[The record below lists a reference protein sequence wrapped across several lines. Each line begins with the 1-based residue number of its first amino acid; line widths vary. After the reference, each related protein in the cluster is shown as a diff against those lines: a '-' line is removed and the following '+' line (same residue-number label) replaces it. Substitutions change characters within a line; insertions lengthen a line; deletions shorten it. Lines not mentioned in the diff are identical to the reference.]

1 MPKIEYQ
8 KIIDAMKGKSVDRPN
23 RANAGTLSG
32 HAAGEPFEKCVLAE
46 LRKQYPGK
54 IFKQYEFLNDLFMK
68 HPKHITLEDKY
79 ALIESPTAQFL
90 LSRGDSATSQ
100 WTPEK
105 MFEERQSDT
114 ADILYVQRGFYNI
127 IDVKTRNLD
136 KNAQPPN
143 IISAYKLAQM
153 CAYMIENEEYDS
165 ISIDYI
171 GIDWREDK
179 ENGKLV
185 CEGAQHVCLFKI
197 QPDDLYI
204 NWAAALQVQFHP
216 HTASQSW
223 EGNTEEWAR
232 GYLRHFVDSAR
243 KRCDTMRAKFIDP
256 FLKYIDEAG

>member
-1 MPKIEYQ
+1 MTYNLEQI
-8 KIIDAMKGKSVDRPN
+8 
-23 RANAGTLSG
+23 ANELATIHTETEKNAHEASTDVICRILSNENEGTVISYSEFVHEMYMASPINITRHDIGILSDNPVAFYAISSG
-32 HAAGEPFEKCVLAE
+32 LME
-46 LRKQYPGK
+46 
-54 IFKQYEFLNDLFMK
+54 N
-68 HPKHITLEDKY
+68 ED
-79 ALIESPTAQFL
+79 
-90 LSRGDSATSQ
+90 
-100 WTPEK
+100 
-105 MFEERQSDT
+105 DT

-171 GIDWREDK
+171 GINWREDK

-256 FLKYIDEAG
+256 FLKYIDEVG